1 MINDPDKPQE
11 ESSDPVGARHSVR
24 VKSIQQ
30 FAIILGLSGLAW
42 GAVLPA
48 SAWIVATI
56 AAVVGAIWG
65 GFKPKP
71 IDVKTPVQTIA
82 SLLLVSGTITWLVTL
97 IL

>member
-1 MINDPDKPQE
+1 MSNGPDKPQE
-11 ESSDPVGARHSVR
+11 RRSDSVGARQSVR

-30 FAIILGLSGLAW
+30 FAIILGLSGVAG
-42 GAVLPA
+42 GAVLPV
-48 SAWIVATI
+48 SLWIVATI
-56 AAVVGAIWG
+56 AAVTGAIWG
-65 GFKPKP
+65 GFNPKP